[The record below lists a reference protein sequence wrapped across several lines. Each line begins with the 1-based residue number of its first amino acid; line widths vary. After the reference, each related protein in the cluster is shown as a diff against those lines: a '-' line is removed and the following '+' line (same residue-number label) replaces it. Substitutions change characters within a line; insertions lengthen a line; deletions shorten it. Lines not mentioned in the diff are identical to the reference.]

1 MRALITGGAGFIG
14 SHLAEYLLERRDQV
28 VIVDDL
34 STGAMDNVA
43 HLKAHPH
50 FRYHIDS
57 VMNRPLVAELVDQCD
72 VVFHL
77 AAAVGVQLIV
87 QSPVRTITTN
97 IAGTEVVLQMA
108 AKKRR
113 KVVLTSTSEVYGK
126 RLDVPFREGDD
137 LLMGPPHKRRWSYA
151 CSKAIDEFL
160 AVAYWEEHQVPVVI
174 VRLFNTVG
182 PRQTGRY
189 GMVIPRFV
197 EQALAGE
204 PITIYGDGRQTRS
217 FAYVKDVVRIL
228 AALSELP
235 TAVGEIFNVG
245 NDQEVSIAAL
255 AAQVR
260 AQTRSASEIVFVPYD
275 VAYGHGFEDM
285 QRRVPDLSKLS
296 RLLGDRPQTDLT
308 SILAAV
314 TAHLRDQQ
322 RVRIPAPP
330 LAAVAPPIAAVAPP
344 A

>member
-14 SHLAEYLLERRDQV
+14 SHLAELLLERGDQV
-28 VIVDDL
+28 AIIDDL

-57 VMNRPLVAELVDQCD
+57 IMNRPLTAELVDQCD

-126 RLDVPFREGDD
+126 RLDVPFREADD

-160 AVAYWEEHQVPVVI
+160 AIAYWEEQQVPVVV

-189 GMVIPRFV
+189 GMVVPRFV

-204 PITIYGDGRQTRS
+204 PITIYGDGRQTRC
-217 FAYVKDVVRIL
+217 FAYVRDVVRIL
-228 AALSELP
+228 AALAELP
-235 TAVGEIFNVG
+235 AAVGEVFNVG
-245 NDQEVSIAAL
+245 NDQEVSMTDL
-255 AAQVR
+255 AEQVR
-260 AQTRSASEIVFVPYD
+260 AHTGSSSEVVYVPYD
-275 VAYGHGFEDM
+275 VAYGQGFEDM
-285 QRRVPDLSKLS
+285 QRRVPDLSKLAQF
-296 RLLGDRPQTDLT
+296 LGDRPRTDLT

-314 TAHLRDQQ
+314 TAHARGQQ
-322 RVRIPAPP
+322 PAPIPALALPAAAPP
-330 LAAVAPPIAAVAPP
+330 PAAVASP